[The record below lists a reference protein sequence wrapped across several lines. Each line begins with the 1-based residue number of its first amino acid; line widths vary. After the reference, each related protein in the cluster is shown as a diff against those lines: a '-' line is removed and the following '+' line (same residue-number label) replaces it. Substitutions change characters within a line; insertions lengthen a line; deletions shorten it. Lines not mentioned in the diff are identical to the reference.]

1 MIKIKKTT
9 TRRTKRTDA
18 IIHLRQKYEGDV
30 WSSPKVYN
38 RAFASVLREM
48 ADAIAKVDDAWVDP
62 EVIVW
67 MHKPGEITA
76 EVPLSPME

>member
-9 TRRTKRTDA
+9 TSRKKRVDP
-18 IIHLRQKYEGDV
+18 IILLRQKYEGNV

-38 RAFASVLREM
+38 RAFANVLREM

-67 MHKPGEITA
+67 MHQPGEITA
-76 EVPLSPME
+76 EVPLSPTE